1 MRVLVTGA
9 TGYVGSRLVEA
20 LLDAGPDVVV
30 TSRRPDS
37 LRRFCWFSAV
47 TAVEMDA
54 TDDASARAALY
65 VAGTHKNLYNQENGK
80 SSQNILNIEICIG
93 AQDFVDVDV
102 CAATNVARAA
112 RDADVPRIV
121 YLGGFVPDGDR
132 ADLSNHLRSRA
143 EVGEALSLPDGP
155 EVVWLRAAVILGAG
169 STSFEIIRYVADRLA
184 VIPEPTWTTNP
195 MDPISV
201 RDVLHYLVAVLDPA
215 IPAGTYDISGPDD
228 DLRYR
233 SVLTAY
239 LRAIHQPRLRIRL
252 PHVSTRLAGMV
263 TGRIVPVPTALT
275 TDLVTSLSQPM
286 VAAEQHIRELV
297 PDPPEGLTPMRAAV
311 AASVRSPYPRPL
323 CELADP
329 HHLADTDPDW
339 AGGDLMRV
347 RRRVNAV
354 VGFATHRVR
363 NVVSLLTG

>member
-20 LLDAGPDVVV
+20 LLDAGHDVVV

-54 TDDASARAALY
+54 TDDASARAAFD
-65 VAGTHKNLYNQENGK
+65 VAGPLDAVYYLVHG
-80 SSQNILNIEICIG
+80 IG
-93 AQDFVDVDV
+93 AQDFDDVDV

-275 TDLVTSLSQPM
+275 TDLVTSLSHPM